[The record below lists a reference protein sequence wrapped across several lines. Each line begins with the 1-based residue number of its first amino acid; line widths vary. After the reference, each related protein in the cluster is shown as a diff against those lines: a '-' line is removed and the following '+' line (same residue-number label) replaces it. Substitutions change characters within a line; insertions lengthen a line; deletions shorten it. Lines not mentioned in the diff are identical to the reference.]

1 MTLPTIIDT
10 PVGRLDRS
18 HRTNLVERYFPN
30 ASRQV
35 VLLSTDEE
43 IVGTHLDLL
52 MPNVGAQY
60 RLNFDEVEA
69 RTSIVE
75 GYFDE

>member
-1 MTLPTIIDT
+1 M
-10 PVGRLDRS
+10 
-18 HRTNLVERYFPN
+18 
-30 ASRQV
+30 

-52 MPNVGAQY
+52 MPKVGAQY
-60 RLNFDEVEA
+60 RLNFDEAEA
-69 RTSIVE
+69 RTSIDD